1 MRRAFVL
8 GVVALFIAGCGRDP
22 EPEVFSAPEIVRVTA
37 VAGADY
43 SEVKVTCRVSKM
55 EGVRSFGVQTGE
67 ENPVRTEGSMLG
79 DNEFFV
85 VLTGLLPET
94 EYSYRAYLDCGSR
107 LILSETHSWMTGKI
121 EVKSLKL
128 SQNTLWLTKGG
139 SATLTATVVPE
150 MDVFWSSTSTDVA
163 TVDQNGTVTAVG
175 AGKATISATC
185 AGVSATCLVT
195 VAGGAST
202 PEGAV
207 DLGFSVKWATC
218 NLGEDG
224 FVSTPEEKGAYF
236 AWGETEPK
244 DEYNWET
251 YKWCE
256 GTQTT
261 LTKYNTDSEGG
272 IVDNRTVLETGPDG
286 DDAASKI
293 LGGSWRMPTKEEME
307 ELVDATTAKM
317 TRQNEVRG
325 FIFTAENGKGI
336 FIPFNGIMI
345 GTGLDDI
352 FGGHYW
358 TSSLYPESFN
368 NHKSVGA
375 YHLQFRSGGT
385 DIVVVVSYETKRS
398 VGMGIRPV
406 WAE

>member
-1 MRRAFVL
+1 
-8 GVVALFIAGCGRDP
+8 
-22 EPEVFSAPEIVRVTA
+22 
-37 VAGADY
+37 
-43 SEVKVTCRVSKM
+43 
-55 EGVRSFGVQTGE
+55 
-67 ENPVRTEGSMLG
+67 
-79 DNEFFV
+79 
-85 VLTGLLPET
+85 
-94 EYSYRAYLDCGSR
+94 
-107 LILSETHSWMTGKI
+107 MTGKI

-207 DLGFSVKWATC
+207 DLGLSVKWATC

-244 DEYNWET
+244 DVYNWET

-272 IVDNRTVLETGPDG
+272 IVDNRTVLETGPGG

-325 FIFTAENGKGI
+325 VIFTAKNGNGI
-336 FIPFNGIMI
+336 FIPFNGEMI
-345 GTGLDDI
+345 GTGLNDP

-358 TSSLYPESFN
+358 TSSLYPELDNGLDSYAG
-368 NHKSVGA
+368 SSSA
-375 YHLQFRSGGT
+375 YHIQFRSGG
-385 DIVVVVSYETKRS
+385 VFVSYETKRS

>member
-1 MRRAFVL
+1 MKRAFVL

-22 EPEVFSAPEIVRVTA
+22 EPEVFSAPEFVRVTA

-43 SEVKVTCRVSKM
+43 SEVKVTCRMSKM
-55 EGVRSFGVQTGE
+55 DGVRSFGVQTGE
-67 ENPVRTEGSMLG
+67 ENPVRTEGIMLG

-85 VLTGLLPET
+85 VLTGLMPET
-94 EYSYRAYLDCGSR
+94 EYTYRAYLDCGSR

-128 SQNTLWLTKGG
+128 SQNSLWLTKG
-139 SATLTATVVPE
+139 ATFTLTATVVPE
-150 MDVFWSSTSTDVA
+150 MDVFWSSSSTAVA
-163 TVDQNGTVTAVG
+163 TVDQDGTVTATG
-175 AGKATISATC
+175 AGKATISASC

-195 VAGGAST
+195 VAGEAST
-202 PEGAV
+202 PEDAV
-207 DLGFSVKWATC
+207 DLGLSVKWASC

-244 DEYNWET
+244 EEYHWNT
-251 YKWCE
+251 YMWCE

-261 LTKYNTDSEGG
+261 LTKYNTDGKCG
-272 IVDNRTVLETGPDG
+272 VVDNKTVLETGPGG
-286 DDAASKI
+286 DDVASKI
-293 LGGSWRMPTKEEME
+293 LGYGWRMPTKEEME

-317 TRQNEVRG
+317 TEQNEVSG
-325 FIFTAENGKGI
+325 FFFTANNGKGI
-336 FIPFNGIMI
+336 FIPFNGNMI
-345 GTGLDDI
+345 GTRLYDM
-352 FGGHYW
+352 FGGYYW
-358 TSSLYPESFN
+358 TASLYPELDNGQNSFAG
-368 NHKSVGA
+368 SSSA
-375 YHLQFRSGGT
+375 YHLQFRKGGVFVT
-385 DIVVVVSYETKRS
+385 YEAKRT